1 MGLPEGVRD
10 ELARIVETVAQDG
23 LPEPRDLD
31 VALDAILCTV
41 YDKDLGVP
49 PNSEFSYVVA
59 HEIGKADEPR
69 QLDCYSY
76 GGVQVFFGDKRDAAS
91 MLAYV
96 RGKAPHR
103 HWRIVPVG
111 VR

>member
-1 MGLPEGVRD
+1 MELPEGVRD
-10 ELARIVETVAQDG
+10 ELARIVETVAQEG

-31 VALDAILCTV
+31 VALDAILCTI

-49 PNSEFSYVVA
+49 PNMEFSYVIANDV
-59 HEIGKADEPR
+59 GRGDEPHH
-69 QLDCYSY
+69 LDCFRY
-76 GGVQVFFGDKRDAAS
+76 GEVQVFFGDRRDAAS

-96 RGKAPHR
+96 RGKIPGKAWQIIP
-103 HWRIVPVG
+103 IG